1 MLARSVATNQ
11 QQVLD
16 QVRRYEGLLT
26 NYYLFTLIL
35 VLAAPFGLVASW
47 SSAQQS
53 SLAGGLVGAGA
64 LLAVLILAAYSN
76 LRVVQADVA
85 FKLADPFA
93 KQDTWQVAIEIYD
106 RANSLAPSEDYY
118 DLFLGRA
125 FLEYARSLQDAAQ
138 RDQVMQTAQDELL
151 AAQKLNPLNTDHTAN
166 LARLFSL
173 WAGFTSDSALKSQ
186 RAAQSDEYFSRA
198 LVLSPSSARL
208 WDEWGLLAL
217 NLTGQP
223 EQAKQR
229 FDRAQAIDPEY
240 DWTYALTGDY
250 YARQASLAS
259 DDASRQTALRSAVAD
274 YSKALELLPTS
285 DQANLVAYTLALAN
299 AYRSLGEL
307 QPAISAYLNVLS
319 RASATDQWR
328 LLETIGRLY
337 LETGDTPNALLYLQ
351 RAYDQAPEDQKSRL
365 KSQIDQ
371 LTGGEINSKK
381 YRSHFSAFY
390 PLPEPNVLIPV

>member
-1 MLARSVATNQ
+1 MSALAALVFWLWHAGALAVLARSVATNQ

-47 SSAQQS
+47 SSAKQP

-64 LLAVLILAAYSN
+64 LLVVLILAAYSN

-198 LVLSPSSARL
+198 LGP
-208 WDEWGLLAL
+208 
-217 NLTGQP
+217 QP
-223 EQAKQR
+223 EQRPLVGRVGLACTEP
-229 FDRAQAIDPEY
+229 DRAARAGQAAFRSRP
-240 DWTYALTGDY
+240 GD
-250 YARQASLAS
+250 R
-259 DDASRQTALRSAVAD
+259 SRIRLDVCPHRGLLRPPGFACV
-274 YSKALELLPTS
+274 
-285 DQANLVAYTLALAN
+285 
-299 AYRSLGEL
+299 
-307 QPAISAYLNVLS
+307 
-319 RASATDQWR
+319 
-328 LLETIGRLY
+328 
-337 LETGDTPNALLYLQ
+337 
-351 RAYDQAPEDQKSRL
+351 
-365 KSQIDQ
+365 
-371 LTGGEINSKK
+371 
-381 YRSHFSAFY
+381 
-390 PLPEPNVLIPV
+390 